1 MARRTAKEVSRYRF
15 TPRDRLFLDANI
27 WLYLHGPQQPQ
38 APGYVKTYT
47 NAFKRILSAQSRI
60 FIDVIIVSEFINR
73 YARLQQNLVTPSI
86 ANFKDFRNS
95 PFFKLHAVGIADGVR
110 RILKNSSRIE
120 SGFAKLSMNEL
131 LKDYAAGDSDF
142 NDQVIVELCKRED
155 LTLVTHDGDFKGSG
169 IPILTAN
176 KNLQV

>member
-1 MARRTAKEVSRYRF
+1 
-15 TPRDRLFLDANI
+15 
-27 WLYLHGPQQPQ
+27 
-38 APGYVKTYT
+38 
-47 NAFKRILSAQSRI
+47 
-60 FIDVIIVSEFINR
+60 
-73 YARLQQNLVTPSI
+73 
-86 ANFKDFRNS
+86 
-95 PFFKLHAVGIADGVR
+95 
-110 RILKNSSRIE
+110 
-120 SGFAKLSMNEL
+120 MNEL